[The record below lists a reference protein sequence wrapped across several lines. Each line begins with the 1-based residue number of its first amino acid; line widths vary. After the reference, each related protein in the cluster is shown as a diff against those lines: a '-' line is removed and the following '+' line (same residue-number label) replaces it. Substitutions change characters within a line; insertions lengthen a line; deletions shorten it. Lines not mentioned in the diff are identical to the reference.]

1 MSAYPPLR
9 VLNIV
14 PDEEPAVLADDPDGA
29 VAWPTVLLEGGEK
42 AGKSYE
48 LALFSG
54 CGEFSQT
61 WWIEV
66 GMEGTARMYGR
77 VPGAN
82 YKIVRHSGSIPEI
95 MARLADIHRHAVWSN
110 AAGRKPVLIVVDSGG
125 ALWKITEAWMDW
137 AARQTDSAK
146 ALLARNPNAEI
157 KAPFNIRN
165 ERTAMWNRF
174 IGALNDIPAVKVV
187 TSRGMEVTKFENGQ
201 PTTKKDW
208 SVVGHKEFG
217 FDVDI
222 WCRLARNKPAEII
235 GIRAVADGIR
245 AGDDA
250 FETQKIRR
258 PDFSLR
264 WLVFDR
270 YGLDPANAYVRPRNN
285 VDDPQ
290 LVDPGAVDHPDVEDD
305 RRRQQQRFSDDV
317 ITDAAHL
324 LDDARKC
331 TDTAAFRKLW
341 DEAKEKGWAQVP
353 LADGSLVD
361 LLSAE
366 AKRIGEIAS
375 QQQAGEPTAQ
385 AEPEVAAATPI
396 KGPSYQRQSELTDLM
411 NKLLVAEH
419 DQMALL
425 SGLAGRR
432 VTKLQDLGGESRD
445 LVLNELQNLAAFDR
459 KSAVKQ
465 IVAIQ
470 AEGGVILSKA
480 SA

>member
-14 PDEEPAVLADDPDGA
+14 PADEPVVPSDEPDGA
-29 VAWPTVLLEGGEK
+29 VCWPTVLFEGGEK

-77 VPGAN
+77 VPGAD

-95 MARLADIHRHAVWSN
+95 MDRIADIHRHAVWTN
-110 AAGRKPVLIVVDSGG
+110 ATGRKPILVVVDSGG
-125 ALWKITEAWMDW
+125 AIWKITEAWMDW

-146 ALLARNPNAEI
+146 ETLKRNPNAEI

-174 IGALNDIPAVKVV
+174 IGALNDIPAVKVI
-187 TSRGMEVTKFENGQ
+187 TSRGLEVTKFENNQ
-201 PTTKKDW
+201 PTTKKGW
-208 SVVGHKEFG
+208 SVAGHKEFG

-235 GIRAVADGIR
+235 GIRAVVDGIR

-258 PDFSLR
+258 HDFSLR

-270 YGLDPANAYVRPRNN
+270 YALDPATAYVRPRNN
-285 VDDPQ
+285 VDDAR
-290 LVDPGAVDHPDVEDD
+290 LADPGAVDHPDVEDD

-331 TDTAAFRKLW
+331 TDTDAFRALW
-341 DEAKEKGWAQVP
+341 EEASQKGWAQVP
-353 LADGSLVD
+353 LADGPLVD
-361 LLSAE
+361 LMEAE
-366 AKRIGEIAS
+366 AKRVGELERQRA
-375 QQQAGEPTAQ
+375 AGEPEPP
-385 AEPEVAAATPI
+385 AEPAVGTAGGE
-396 KGPSYQRQSELTDLM
+396 SELVELLGKD
-411 NKLLVAEH
+411 KLDVIPADRVAF
-419 DQMALL
+419 L
-425 SGLAGRR
+425 SGLAGRLI
-432 VTKLQDLGGESRD
+432 TNPDEDLQGGAREM
-445 LVLNELQNLAAFDR
+445 VLDELRNLAALGPDGGGTLIDEAMRAGQAIVDR
-459 KSAVKQ
+459 A
-465 IVAIQ
+465 A
-470 AEGGVILSKA
+470 AA
-480 SA
+480 

>member
-1 MSAYPPLR
+1 MSAYPNTRALQ
-9 VLNIV
+9 IV
-14 PDEEPAVLADDPDGA
+14 PSEEPVVPSHIPTGA
-29 VAWPTVLLEGGEK
+29 IPWPTILVEGGEK
-42 AGKSYE
+42 SGKSFE
-48 LALFSG
+48 LALFTG
-54 CGEFSQT
+54 CGEFSKA

-66 GMEGTARMYGR
+66 GMEGTAEQYKL
-77 VPGAN
+77 VPGAD
-82 YKIVRHSGSIPEI
+82 YHVVDQHDGALPKI
-95 MARLADIHRHAVWSN
+95 MDRLADIHRHAVWTN
-110 AAGRKPVLIVVDSGG
+110 ATGRKPILVAVDSAG
-125 ALWKITEAWMDW
+125 AIWKSIQAWVDW
-137 AARQTDSAK
+137 RARNTKNAR
-146 ALLARNPNAEI
+146 ALLQQNPNAEI

-165 ERTAMWNRF
+165 DGTVMWNKF
-174 IGALNDIPAVKVV
+174 IEALNAIPAVKVI
-187 TSRGMEVTKFENGQ
+187 TSRGQEVTKFENNQ
-201 PTTKKDW
+201 PTTEKGW
-208 SVVGHKEFG
+208 SVVGHKEMG

-222 WCRLARNKPAEII
+222 WVRLARSKPAEII
-235 GIRAVADGIR
+235 GIRSVVNGIR
-245 AGDDA
+245 PDDDA
-250 FETQKIRR
+250 FKPELVRR
-258 PDFSLR
+258 KDFSLR

-270 YGLDPANAYVRPRNN
+270 YGLAPGSATVRTMQNTDDARLIDPT
-285 VDDPQ
+285 
-290 LVDPGAVDHPDVEDD
+290 AVDQPDEAEDA
-305 RRRQQQRFSDDV
+305 RQQARFSDDV

-331 TDTAAFRKLW
+331 TDKTAFLALW
-341 DEAKEKGWAQVP
+341 NEAKEKSWAQVP
-353 LADGSLVD
+353 LADGLLLD
-361 LLSAE
+361 LLKVE
-366 AKRIGEIAS
+366 ATRVKEIAS
-375 QQQAGEPTAQ
+375 QQQAGEPAAQ